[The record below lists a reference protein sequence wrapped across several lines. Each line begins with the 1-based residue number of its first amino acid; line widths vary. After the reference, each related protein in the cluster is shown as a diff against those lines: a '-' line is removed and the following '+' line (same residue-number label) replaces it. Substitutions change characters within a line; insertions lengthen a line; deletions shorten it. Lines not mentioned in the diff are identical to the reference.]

1 MATQLALDER
11 MKMYEDIESKR
22 ILIPKL
28 PICVRVDGKGFS
40 KYTKDMLKPFDKNFT
55 DSMIETMKFLIEETD
70 AIIGYTQSDE
80 ISLILSDIKEP
91 FYKGRVSKLNS
102 IIASM
107 ATAKFNELIHKHYPN
122 KPLAFFD
129 CRVWNVPNRLEATN
143 ALLWRYLDCIKNSIS
158 MASYT
163 IFDEKELNNKN
174 SSEKIKMLLDKGID
188 WNKYDS
194 CFKYGTFARKELI
207 QRKFTKE
214 EIELLPPMHNAR
226 KNPDMIFSRNII
238 QILDFT
244 NFNKFD
250 NKTDVI
256 FENAKPIIKENA

>member
-1 MATQLALDER
+1 MTTQLQLNER

-40 KYTKDMLKPFDKNFT
+40 KFTKDMIRPFDKNFT

-91 FYKGRVSKLNS
+91 FFKGRISKLNS
-102 IIASM
+102 IIASI

-129 CRVWNVPNRLEATN
+129 CRVWNVPNRLEAAN
-143 ALLWRYLDCIKNSIS
+143 VLLWRYLDCIKNSIS
-158 MASYT
+158 MASYI
-163 IFDEKELNNKN
+163 IFDEKE
-174 SSEKIKMLLDKGID
+174 
-188 WNKYDS
+188 
-194 CFKYGTFARKELI
+194 
-207 QRKFTKE
+207 
-214 EIELLPPMHNAR
+214 
-226 KNPDMIFSRNII
+226 
-238 QILDFT
+238 
-244 NFNKFD
+244 
-250 NKTDVI
+250 
-256 FENAKPIIKENA
+256 

>member
-1 MATQLALDER
+1 
-11 MKMYEDIESKR
+11 
-22 ILIPKL
+22 
-28 PICVRVDGKGFS
+28 
-40 KYTKDMLKPFDKNFT
+40 
-55 DSMIETMKFLIEETD
+55 
-70 AIIGYTQSDE
+70 
-80 ISLILSDIKEP
+80 
-91 FYKGRVSKLNS
+91 
-102 IIASM
+102 M
-107 ATAKFNELIHKHYPN
+107 ATAKFNELIHKYYPN

-158 MASYT
+158 MASYI

-174 SSEKIKMLLDKGID
+174 SSEKIKMLLDKGMD

-238 QILDFT
+238 QILDFN

-250 NKTDVI
+250 NRTDVI
-256 FENAKPIIKENA
+256 FENAKPIIKENSKLVIYF

>member
-1 MATQLALDER
+1 MNTQLDER

-28 PICVRVDGKGFS
+28 PICVRVDGRGFS
-40 KYTKDMLKPFDKNFT
+40 KFTKDMIRPFDKNFT

-91 FYKGRVSKLNS
+91 FFKGRVSKLNS

-129 CRVWNVPNRLEATN
+129 CRAWNVPNRTEAANT
-143 ALLWRYLDCIKNSIS
+143 LLWRYLDCIKNSIS
-158 MASYT
+158 MATYH
-163 IFDEKELNNKN
+163 IFSEKELINKN
-174 SSEKIKMLLDKGID
+174 SNEKIKMLLDKGID
-188 WNKYDS
+188 WNKYNS

-207 QRKFTKE
+207 QHKFTPE

-226 KNPDMIFSRNII
+226 KNPDIVVNRNVI
-238 QILDFT
+238 QILDFQ
-244 NFNKFD
+244 NFNKFE
-250 NKTDVI
+250 NRTEI
-256 FENAKPIIKENA
+256 LFENAKPIINENS